1 MNVNTTSAVA
11 PAGPSTSSASATPSA
26 GRDLFSGLL
35 GNQIQTMAN
44 KDSVGMKPAE
54 RAAPPAA
61 APRAASAP
69 PALPPAVP
77 AKAAP
82 PASTASGTPASTV
95 PKSTNSTA
103 AKSTADDATSATSKT
118 ESEEEATASTQ
129 PVDPAQ
135 LFGLI
140 GLMGKQAPTKTAVS
154 LDADAANGASG
165 DSAVLLD
172 DKGMVQDTLLAN
184 GASGDSAVLLDDK
197 GMVQDTLLADSK
209 TAADVATLLDNAASL
224 GDKARASLPTEALA
238 VLASPLS
245 VLVPAAI
252 EPVVTA
258 LMPSTEQAAVP
269 SSAKNP
275 GLEAMAGVVAATQD
289 GLGKLAAGLTPEAGK
304 TTKQI
309 GDLPSATSAVSTL
322 ESTTQKPLDMG
333 AGLAQGGAQGQ
344 AKGEP
349 KADLTAVPMGEAALG
364 AAQKKLPSAADF
376 ATQLAAADK
385 ANITEAPTVVA
396 ANGNSLQVAV
406 PNLGAKADAA
416 PVHII
421 NVATPVLHPRWVE
434 DVGQHVNVMMN
445 TKLESAQLQVNPPN
459 MGPVDITLKMG
470 PDGAQLSFVAAVP
483 ETRQALED
491 GLARLSTMLA
501 DNGIQLSEANVSSGQ
516 PQSGQNAQAQA
527 NDQLARQQN
536 GQGGRQGQG
545 SGNGEVEVDA
555 EILGEVATRSMP
567 LPDGT
572 LSIRV

>member
-304 TTKQI
+304 TTKQV

-545 SGNGEVEVDA
+545 SGSGDVEVDA

>member
-172 DKGMVQDTLLAN
+172 DKGMVQDTLLA
-184 GASGDSAVLLDDK
+184 
-197 GMVQDTLLADSK
+197 DSK

-304 TTKQI
+304 TTKQV

>member
-304 TTKQI
+304 TTKQV

-545 SGNGEVEVDA
+545 SGSGDVEVDA

-567 LPDGT
+567 LPDGA

>member
-304 TTKQI
+304 TTKQV

-567 LPDGT
+567 LPDGA

>member
-172 DKGMVQDTLLAN
+172 DKGMVQDTLLA
-184 GASGDSAVLLDDK
+184 
-197 GMVQDTLLADSK
+197 DSK

-304 TTKQI
+304 TTKQV

-536 GQGGRQGQG
+536 GSGGRQGQG
-545 SGNGEVEVDA
+545 SGSGDVEVDA

>member
-172 DKGMVQDTLLAN
+172 DKGMVQDTLLA
-184 GASGDSAVLLDDK
+184 
-197 GMVQDTLLADSK
+197 DSK

-304 TTKQI
+304 TTKQV

-567 LPDGT
+567 LPDGA

>member
-172 DKGMVQDTLLAN
+172 DKGMVQDTLLA
-184 GASGDSAVLLDDK
+184 
-197 GMVQDTLLADSK
+197 DSK

-304 TTKQI
+304 TTKQV

-501 DNGIQLSEANVSSGQ
+501 DNGIHLAEANVASGQ
-516 PQSGQNAQAQA
+516 PQSGQNSQAQA

-536 GQGGRQGQG
+536 GSGGRQGQG
-545 SGNGEVEVDA
+545 SGSGEVEVDA

>member
-172 DKGMVQDTLLAN
+172 DKGMVQDTLLA
-184 GASGDSAVLLDDK
+184 
-197 GMVQDTLLADSK
+197 DSK

-304 TTKQI
+304 TTKQV

-501 DNGIQLSEANVSSGQ
+501 DNGIHLAEANVASGQ
-516 PQSGQNAQAQA
+516 PQSGQNSQAQA

-536 GQGGRQGQG
+536 GSGGRQGQG
-545 SGNGEVEVDA
+545 SGSGDVEVDA

>member
-1 MNVNTTSAVA
+1 
-11 PAGPSTSSASATPSA
+11 
-26 GRDLFSGLL
+26 
-35 GNQIQTMAN
+35 
-44 KDSVGMKPAE
+44 
-54 RAAPPAA
+54 
-61 APRAASAP
+61 
-69 PALPPAVP
+69 
-77 AKAAP
+77 
-82 PASTASGTPASTV
+82 
-95 PKSTNSTA
+95 
-103 AKSTADDATSATSKT
+103 
-118 ESEEEATASTQ
+118 
-129 PVDPAQ
+129 
-135 LFGLI
+135 
-140 GLMGKQAPTKTAVS
+140 
-154 LDADAANGASG
+154 
-165 DSAVLLD
+165 
-172 DKGMVQDTLLAN
+172 MVQDTLLAN

-304 TTKQI
+304 TTKQV

-501 DNGIQLSEANVSSGQ
+501 DNGIHLAEANVASGQ
-516 PQSGQNAQAQA
+516 PQSGQNSQAQA

-536 GQGGRQGQG
+536 GSGGRQGQG
-545 SGNGEVEVDA
+545 SGSGDVEVDA

>member
-1 MNVNTTSAVA
+1 
-11 PAGPSTSSASATPSA
+11 
-26 GRDLFSGLL
+26 
-35 GNQIQTMAN
+35 
-44 KDSVGMKPAE
+44 
-54 RAAPPAA
+54 
-61 APRAASAP
+61 
-69 PALPPAVP
+69 
-77 AKAAP
+77 
-82 PASTASGTPASTV
+82 V

-154 LDADAANGASG
+154 LDADAANGASGDSAVLLDDKGMVQDTLLANGASG

-304 TTKQI
+304 TTKQV

-567 LPDGT
+567 LPDGA

>member
-172 DKGMVQDTLLAN
+172 DKGMVQDTLLA
-184 GASGDSAVLLDDK
+184 
-197 GMVQDTLLADSK
+197 DSK

-304 TTKQI
+304 TTKQV

-545 SGNGEVEVDA
+545 SGSGDVEVDA

>member
-172 DKGMVQDTLLAN
+172 DKGMVQDTLLA
-184 GASGDSAVLLDDK
+184 
-197 GMVQDTLLADSK
+197 DSK

-304 TTKQI
+304 TTKQV

-545 SGNGEVEVDA
+545 SGSGDVEVDA

-567 LPDGT
+567 LPDGA